1 VASDPEVT
9 TRAVRMAGDYVL
21 LRKLGTGGFGTV
33 FEARDRNTDLIYAV
47 KRIELSEED
56 AERFRKEA
64 LYPARIAS
72 QSLHVLSVHSFFQDQ
87 KEGLFYLVTELI
99 PHGDLRR
106 FLDDQPKP
114 LPLRQGLEI
123 GLGIAK
129 GLAAIHEQN
138 IVHGDLKPAN
148 VLMDRK
154 DGQWIP
160 KIADFGLARSRASM
174 QISNFAS
181 PGYAA
186 PEQMDLVSER
196 LPGPESDLF
205 AFGMVLYELLTGDR
219 RAPTASLREYG
230 QWLARCDSGP
240 EAETID
246 RRAVRPSTSS
256 AQDPALMLGALGEV
270 RPELTLRPELD
281 LLVKQLLEFDRRTRL
296 ASAADVV
303 NTLMEALRRI
313 ERDEALAARAA
324 AGKPPADA
332 ETRPIRRQHTPQER
346 GALHAQTK
354 ALAARLWIGVAVVLM
369 VGLTVLIVLWSG
381 GRGQLNEPPAVGQ
394 PVAPVPTSS
403 DAPVPNKTGSSGSPA
418 PSAPQLLQTAPE
430 PSRVSGSSLAVPSS
444 SGSTGSPAAKATTQ
458 DCARL
463 NERFQ
468 IGETLTE
475 AERAVLKQCG

>member
-1 VASDPEVT
+1 
-9 TRAVRMAGDYVL
+9 MAGDYVL

-114 LPLRQGLEI
+114 LPLRQGIEI

-174 QISNFAS
+174 QVSDFAS

-205 AFGMVLYELLTGDR
+205 AFGMVLYELLTGHR
-219 RAPTASLREYG
+219 RAPTTSLREYG

-256 AQDPALMLGALGEV
+256 GQDPDRALGALGEA
-270 RPELTLRPELD
+270 RPELAQRPELD
-281 LLVKQLLEFDRRTRL
+281 LLVKQLLAFDRRTRL

-303 NTLMEALRRI
+303 NTLTEAVRRI
-313 ERDEALAARAA
+313 EREDALAARAA
-324 AGKPPADA
+324 VGQQPRADV
-332 ETRPIRRQHTPQER
+332 ETRPTRRQHTPQEPR
-346 GALHAQTK
+346 ALHAQRKGPT
-354 ALAARLWIGVAVVLM
+354 ARLWIGVAVVLTL
-369 VGLTVLIVLWSG
+369 GLTALAVVWSG
-381 GRGQLNEPPAVGQ
+381 GGGQLNEPRSVAQ
-394 PVAPVPTSS
+394 PVAPAPTAS
-403 DAPVPNKTGSSGSPA
+403 DVALPNVIGSSGTPV
-418 PSAPQLLQTAPE
+418 PSVPQLRQTAPE
-430 PSRVSGSSLAVPSS
+430 PSRVSGSSPTRPAS
-444 SGSTGSPAAKATTQ
+444 SGATSAPAAKATTQ

-475 AERAVLKQCG
+475 SERAVLKQCG